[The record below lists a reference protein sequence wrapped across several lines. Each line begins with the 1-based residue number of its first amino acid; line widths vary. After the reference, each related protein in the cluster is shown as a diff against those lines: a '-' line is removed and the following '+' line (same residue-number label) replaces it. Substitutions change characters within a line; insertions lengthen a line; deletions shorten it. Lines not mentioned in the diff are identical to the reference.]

1 MACGCTLESS
11 HLAVPRCRW
20 AFWALELQSRHCT
33 LHFPSTISARA
44 AEQIAC
50 MTPRRCLERLLQ
62 LCQQGCKIIPNV
74 LGPQK
79 PFPGIHVAATFS
91 EQGDGSK
98 GNNANL
104 KLLQEM
110 PRVCIHSISH
120 RGGPRYTTTK
130 AVNLMPT
137 RGKSCSK
144 EMPAN
149 ATRSF
154 KGCSAPR
161 TC

>member
-33 LHFPSTISARA
+33 LHFPSTISARGRTNSMHDTAQVFGTLA
-44 AEQIAC
+44 ATLPARVQ
-50 MTPRRCLERLLQ
+50 
-62 LCQQGCKIIPNV
+62 NH
-74 LGPQK
+74 PQCAWAAK
-79 PFPGIHVAATFS
+79 PLPGIHVAATFS

-120 RGGPRYTTTK
+120 RGGPESKITTQQQ
-130 AVNLMPT
+130 
-137 RGKSCSK
+137 RQ
-144 EMPAN
+144 
-149 ATRSF
+149 
-154 KGCSAPR
+154 
-161 TC
+161 

>member
-50 MTPRRCLERLLQ
+50 MTLRRCLERLLQ
-62 LCQQGCKIIPNV
+62 LCQQQRCKIIPNV

-79 PFPGIHVAATFS
+79 PFPGSHVAATFS

-120 RGGPRYTTTK
+120 RGGPE
-130 AVNLMPT
+130 
-137 RGKSCSK
+137 SK
-144 EMPAN
+144 II
-149 ATRSF
+149 TQQQRQ
-154 KGCSAPR
+154 
-161 TC
+161 